1 MTVCERINE
10 MEEEGGLFGLFS
22 LRDWLLLIGVVL
34 LVIGVWRRR

>member
-22 LRDWLLLIGVVL
+22 LRDWLILGALLLV
-34 LVIGVWRRR
+34 VIGVWRRR